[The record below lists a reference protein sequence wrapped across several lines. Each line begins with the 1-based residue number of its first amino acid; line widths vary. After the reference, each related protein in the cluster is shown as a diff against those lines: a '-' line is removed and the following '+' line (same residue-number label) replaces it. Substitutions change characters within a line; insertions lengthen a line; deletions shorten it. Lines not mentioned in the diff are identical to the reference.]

1 MSSQQTEYLS
11 YLKNQTGE
19 KTVAGDLLRDLERFF
34 TLIQQVRGV
43 IQADW
48 LTVEE
53 IATEL
58 KVSKSVIYRL
68 IRNGQLEAIN
78 IVESRSLVNQRG
90 YYRIHRTS
98 LDKFIVATKVKPLGT
113 NSHHK
118 TKALKVP
125 KVKNHLGL

>member
-1 MSSQQTEYLS
+1 MSSQRTEYLS

-19 KTVAGDLLRDLERFF
+19 EAVTGDLLRNLERFF

-68 IRNGQLEAIN
+68 IRNGHLEAIN
-78 IVESRSLVNQRG
+78 IVESQSLVNQRG
-90 YYRIHRTS
+90 HYRIHRTS
-98 LDKFIVATKVKPLGT
+98 LDNFITATKVKPIGT
-113 NSHHK
+113 SSCSK
-118 TKALKVP
+118 AKALKVP
-125 KVKNHLGL
+125 TVKNHLGL